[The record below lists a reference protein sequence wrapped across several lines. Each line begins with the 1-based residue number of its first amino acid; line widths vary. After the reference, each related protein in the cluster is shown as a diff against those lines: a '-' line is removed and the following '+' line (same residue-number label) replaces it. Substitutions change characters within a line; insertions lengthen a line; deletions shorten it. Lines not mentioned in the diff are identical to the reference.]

1 MQIREDLQEEEH
13 IPVWNTLTGE
23 CIYIKHTPTLNVEYM
38 WCPDDSTGLNDEGA
52 NTILLI
58 HHGEGQ
64 VYERSVGAH
73 RAEDDPR
80 PRQIIKDTLVY
91 AISIDWEDKERTSCV
106 PEVPAAT
113 EEQREALHDKAQGK
127 VNGTEDED
135 FLAAVRD
142 YLRPTLSPF
151 PEDDDLRV
159 RLTEKS
165 KCRYL
170 RSVMAALWGKQFD

>member
-64 VYERSVGAH
+64 VYERSVGAL
-73 RAEDDPR
+73 RAYEDPR

-127 VNGTEDED
+127 VPKWYQVGMRITNAYKVEAYSEEEAEEKVRALDVWKTLDEADYDITCVDEITE
-135 FLAAVRD
+135 
-142 YLRPTLSPF
+142 
-151 PEDDDLRV
+151 
-159 RLTEKS
+159 
-165 KCRYL
+165 
-170 RSVMAALWGKQFD
+170 